1 MKPDE
6 SAPASGVDLFGQTVE
21 PIRDRRGRKSFKKDK
36 QNQDFVAARV
46 ADGWSQ
52 KRIAEDMGIDE
63 KTLRK
68 YFSRELE
75 FGATFVRGMLLDVL
89 MRKAREGHT
98 ASIRLLAEWQRD
110 AGPIAPRKPKADEDQ
125 DDDEADNPAKPLGKK
140 EQARVDAQDVPDEYG
155 DIFQRMRARH

>member
-1 MKPDE
+1 ME
-6 SAPASGVDLFGQTVE
+6 VDLFGQPSE

-36 QNQDFVAARV
+36 QNQDFVAARI

-89 MRKAREGHT
+89 MKKAREGHT
-98 ASIRLLAEWQRD
+98 PSIRLLAEWQRD
-110 AGPIAPRKPKADEDQ
+110 AGPVAPRKPKGDEEFDGDED
-125 DDDEADNPAKPLGKK
+125 DNPTRPLGKK
-140 EQARVDAQDVPDEYG
+140 EQARVDAQEVPDAYG
-155 DIFQRMRARH
+155 DIFQRMRGRH